1 MTPVSELAT
10 ENPQVPQVQVVD
22 GPEEMIQH
30 PAKLLRVTSMV
41 RGLLEE
47 LRRAPLD
54 ESARGKLRAVYQSAL
69 VELKEALSE
78 NLQRELDALSVT
90 LEGTPSESEI
100 RVAHAQLVGWLEGL
114 LHGIQAALWAQQMQ
128 ARAQLEEL
136 RRRALPSGMSE
147 QAEGHDNRAATGQ
160 YL

>member
-1 MTPVSELAT
+1 VRETDSTEEL
-10 ENPQVPQVQVVD
+10 
-22 GPEEMIQH
+22 IQH
-30 PAKLLRVTSMV
+30 PAKLLRITSMV

-54 ESARGKLRAVYQSAL
+54 DSARAKMRAVYQSAL
-69 VELKEALSE
+69 SELKEALSE
-78 NLQRELDALSVT
+78 NLQRELDTLAVT
-90 LEGTPSESEI
+90 LEDTPTESEI

-128 ARAQLEEL
+128 ARAQLEEMQ
-136 RRRALPSGMSE
+136 RRALPSGMTE
-147 QAEGHDNRAATGQ
+147 PMEAPMEAKDGRHPTGQ